1 MKVERIRPL
10 HGPNIWSRH
19 SVIEAMVTL
28 DPAELADGLSA
39 EVEEH
44 CRELLAA
51 LEGTNGGTVVPRTPA
66 HLLGR
71 IALGLMARAGCPVS
85 FCKVVPASP
94 ERTFRVVVEYVD
106 EEVGLLALELAR
118 KACQEC
124 AAGRFLDVTV
134 LVDEV
139 RELDDQVR
147 LGPSTGAIVR
157 AARKRGIPIQRL
169 TRGSLVR
176 LGWGVRQRRILA
188 AETDRS
194 PAIAE
199 GIAQDKQLTKDLLAA
214 GGVPVPEGR
223 TVDTQ
228 EDAWK
233 AALEVGLPV
242 VVKPRNGNQGKG
254 VSVNL
259 SRREEVEE
267 AFRAARAFDDSVL
280 VERYVQGR
288 DYRLLVVGNRMVAA
302 ARRDPPV
309 AVGDGVRSVRALVE
323 KINADPR
330 RREGHAA
337 SLSRVR
343 LDDIALALL
352 AQQGLT
358 PDSVPEPGQVVLL
371 RRNANLSTG
380 GTATDVTDE
389 VHPDVADQ
397 AVEAAHMIGLDV
409 CGVDIIAPRIDRP
422 LQETRGAVVEV
433 NAAPGLR
440 MHLDPSYGKGRPVGE
455 AIVSLLFG
463 PGDDGRIPVVAVS
476 GTNGKTTTVRLITHV
491 LATMGRTVGMTCS
504 DGIYVGSRRLD
515 HGDCSGPRSARNVLS
530 HPDVEAAVLETA
542 RGGILREGLGFDFCD
557 VAVVTNVGQGDHLG
571 LAFIDSVEDLAV
583 VKRVIVQAVA
593 PHGTA
598 VLNAMDPLV
607 VRMADACRGS
617 VLFFAMDPGHPVLD
631 RHRARDGRALFLD
644 GKSLRAVRG
653 EDDEIEIPLSR
664 VPLTRDGRI
673 PFQVENAMAAV
684 GACWAL
690 GVPWEVILH
699 GLETFRSTP
708 DMAPGRFNWMEWN
721 GATVIA
727 DYGHN
732 PDAMEALTRAIEH
745 VPAGK
750 RVIVISA
757 AGDRRDADI
766 VRQGQIIGAFFDEV
780 VLYQDRCQ
788 RGRADGEV
796 IALLRQGLQGS
807 PRARIVAEVR
817 GEFLAIDTG
826 LSRLAPG
833 DVGLILVDQVE
844 ESLAYLGQKIRDAK
858 TEPATGE
865 DDPQR

>member
-1 MKVERIRPL
+1 MTVERIRAL

-19 SVIEAMVTL
+19 PVIEAMVTL
-28 DPAELADGLSA
+28 DPQELPGGDASA
-39 EVEEH
+39 MNEH
-44 CRELLAA
+44 GRDLLAA
-51 LEGTNGGTVVPRTPA
+51 LEGTNGGTILPRTPA

-71 IALGLMARAGCPVS
+71 IALGLMVRAGCPVS
-85 FCKVVPASP
+85 FCKVVPARP
-94 ERTFRVVVEYVD
+94 DRTFRVVVEYVD
-106 EEVGLLALELAR
+106 EEVGRLAMDLAQ
-118 KACQEC
+118 KACREC
-124 AAGRFLDVTV
+124 ASGGFLDVTM

-139 RELDDQVR
+139 RSLDEEVR

-157 AARKRGIPIQRL
+157 AARKRGIPVQRL

-188 AETDRS
+188 AETDHT

-223 TVDTQ
+223 SV
-228 EDAWK
+228 ESPEEAWH
-233 AALEVGLPV
+233 AALEVGFPV

-259 SRREEVEE
+259 SRREQVEE
-267 AFRAARAFDDSVL
+267 AFRVARAFDDTVL
-280 VERYVQGR
+280 VERYVHGH
-288 DYRLLVVGNRMVAA
+288 DYRLLVVGDRMVAA
-302 ARRDPPV
+302 ARRDAPV

-330 RREGHAA
+330 RSEGHAT
-337 SLSRVR
+337 SLSKVR

-352 AQQGLT
+352 SQQGLT
-358 PDSVPEPGQVVLL
+358 PDSVPEPGQEVLL

-380 GTATDVTDE
+380 GTATDVTEE
-389 VHPDVADQ
+389 VHPDVATQ
-397 AVEAAHMIGLDV
+397 AVEAAHMIGLDI

-476 GTNGKTTTVRLITHV
+476 GTNGKTTTVRLVTHI
-491 LATMGRTVGMTCS
+491 LSAMGRTVGMTCS
-504 DGIYVGSRRLD
+504 DGISIGARLIER
-515 HGDCSGPRSARNVLS
+515 GDCSGPRSARNVLS

-617 VLFFAMDPGHPVLD
+617 VLYFATDPANPVLQ
-631 RHRARDGRALFLD
+631 RHRARDGRALFRD
-644 GKSLRAVRG
+644 GDSLRAVRG
-653 EDDEIEIPLSR
+653 DDDEIEVPLSR
-664 VPLTRDGRI
+664 IPLTREGRL
-673 PFQVENAMAAV
+673 PFQVENAMAAI

-690 GVPWEVILH
+690 GVPWEVILQ
-699 GLETFRSTP
+699 GLATFQSTP
-708 DMAPGRFNWMEWN
+708 AMTPGRFNWMEWN

-732 PDAMEALTRAIEH
+732 PDAIEALTRAIANL
-745 VPAGK
+745 PAGK
-750 RVIVISA
+750 RVVVISA
-757 AGDRRDADI
+757 AGDRRDVDI

-796 IALLRQGLQGS
+796 IALLRQGLQGA
-807 PRARIVAEVR
+807 PRARVVAEVR
-817 GEFLAIDTG
+817 GEFQAIDTG
-826 LSRLAPG
+826 LSRLGSG
-833 DVGLILVDQVE
+833 DVGLILIDQVE
-844 ESLAYLGQKIRDAK
+844 ESLAYLQQKLQG
-858 TEPATGE
+858 TGTAPVRPKVPPE
-865 DDPQR
+865 

>member
-1 MKVERIRPL
+1 MTVERIRAL

-19 SVIEAMVTL
+19 PVIETMVNL
-28 DPAELADGLSA
+28 DPAELPGQHPF
-39 EVEEH
+39 EMPEP
-44 CRELLAA
+44 CRELLAV
-51 LEGTNGGTVVPRTPA
+51 LEGTNGNTVPPPTPA

-71 IALGLMARAGCPVS
+71 IALGLMVRAGCPVT
-85 FCKVVPASP
+85 FWKVVAANQ
-94 ERTFRVVVEYVD
+94 ERTFRVVIEYVD
-106 EEVGLLALELAR
+106 EEVGRLAVDLAQR
-118 KACQEC
+118 ACREC
-124 AAGRFLDVTV
+124 AAGRFLDVTT
-134 LVDEV
+134 LVEEV
-139 RELDDQVR
+139 RRLDEEVR

-157 AARKRGIPIQRL
+157 AARKRGIPLERL

-223 TVDTQ
+223 TVESL
-228 EDAWK
+228 EDAWR
-233 AALEVGLPV
+233 AAQEVGLPV
-242 VVKPRNGNQGKG
+242 VVKPQNGNQGKG

-259 SRREEVEE
+259 SRKEEVEA
-267 AFRAARAFDDSVL
+267 AFRTAQAFGDSVL
-280 VERYVQGR
+280 VERFIEGH

-309 AVGDGVRSVRALVE
+309 AVGDGVRTVRALVE

-330 RREGHAA
+330 RSEGHAT

-352 AQQGLT
+352 AAQGLT
-358 PDSVPEPGQVVLL
+358 PDSVPAPGQKVLL

-389 VHPDVADQ
+389 VHPDVAEQ

-409 CGVDIIAPRIDRP
+409 CGVDIIASRIDRP
-422 LQETRGAVVEV
+422 LRETRGAVVEV

-440 MHLDPSYGKGRPVGE
+440 MHLDPSYGKGRPAGE

-476 GTNGKTTTVRLITHV
+476 GTNGKTTTVRLIGHI

-504 DGIYVGSRRLD
+504 DGIFVGPRQIGQ
-515 HGDCSGPRSARNVLS
+515 GDCSGPRSARNVLS

-542 RGGILREGLGFDFCD
+542 RGGILREGLGFDLCD
-557 VAVVTNVGQGDHLG
+557 VAVVTNLGQGDHLG

-598 VLNAMDPLV
+598 VLNAMDGLV

-617 VLFFAMDPGHPVLD
+617 VLFFAMDPANPVLA
-631 RHRARDGRALFLD
+631 RHRARDGRAVFRD
-644 GKSLRAVRG
+644 GEFLRAVRG
-653 EDDEIEIPLSR
+653 DDDEMEIPLSR
-664 VPLTRDGRI
+664 IPLTRNGQI
-673 PFQVENAMAAV
+673 PFQVENALAAV

-690 GVPWEVILH
+690 GVPWEVILQ
-699 GLETFRSTP
+699 GLGTFQSTP
-708 DMAPGRFNWMEWN
+708 AMAPGRFNWMEWN

-732 PDAMEALTRAIEH
+732 PDAIKALTQA
-745 VPAGK
+745 VANLPAGK

-796 IALLRQGLQGS
+796 IALLRKGLEGA

-817 GEFLAIDTG
+817 GESLAIDTG
-826 LSRLAPG
+826 LSRLGPG
-833 DVGLILVDQVE
+833 DVGLILIDQVQ
-844 ESLAYLGQKIRDAK
+844 ESLDYLQRK
-858 TEPATGE
+858 TRGE
-865 DDPQR
+865 A